1 MKISA
6 AEASLATM
14 NRGAA
19 YQAKGDLD
27 KALRD
32 FDEAIRLDPH
42 NAGAYVDRGLV
53 RSIKGAH
60 DEALTDFEEAIRL
73 NPNQWEAYYNR
84 TTDLWDAGK
93 RDEIVADLTRTMELN
108 PSFPGAYARR
118 ADIYFRKGEVD
129 RAISDYTKAIDLD
142 PKVGDLYMGRA
153 QALVRRK
160 RCSEAVRDLERAEQP
175 LGQRSAATLNSL
187 GWLRATSPVPM
198 LRNGKKAIE
207 MATKACALTDWK
219 KSAYIDTLAAAYAEA
234 GDFAQAAKYES
245 WAISMTD
252 ISVEARAGAQK
263 RLALYKKGKPYRE
276 E

>member
-1 MKISA
+1 MFELKGEHAKRDRDLDQAFHLDPNIEKTWRDFVFSDTDKSWNTWSDEFSARTRGKTYRQLFWEGHAAYERGDYQRSIAINNDVLAMKISA

-60 DEALTDFEEAIRL
+60 DKALTDFEEAIRL
-73 NPNQWEAYYNR
+73 NPNQREAYYNR

-118 ADIYFRKGEVD
+118 ADIY
-129 RAISDYTKAIDLD
+129 
-142 PKVGDLYMGRA
+142 
-153 QALVRRK
+153 
-160 RCSEAVRDLERAEQP
+160 
-175 LGQRSAATLNSL
+175 
-187 GWLRATSPVPM
+187 
-198 LRNGKKAIE
+198 
-207 MATKACALTDWK
+207 
-219 KSAYIDTLAAAYAEA
+219 
-234 GDFAQAAKYES
+234 
-245 WAISMTD
+245 
-252 ISVEARAGAQK
+252 
-263 RLALYKKGKPYRE
+263 
-276 E
+276 